1 MKPQRKKR
9 LVMMAKAPRE
19 ALPLLLAGGVDWA
32 EGRVAAIKKW
42 VEII

>member
-19 ALPLLLAGGVDWA
+19 PAPLPGPAGVVDV
-32 EGRVAAIKKW
+32 EGREAAMKRKIR
-42 VEII
+42 